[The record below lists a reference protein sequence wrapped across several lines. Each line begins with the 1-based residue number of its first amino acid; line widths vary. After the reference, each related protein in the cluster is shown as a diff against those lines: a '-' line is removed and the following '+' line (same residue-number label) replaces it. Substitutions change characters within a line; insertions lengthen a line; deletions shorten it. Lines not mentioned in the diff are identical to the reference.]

1 MYDYDDFL
9 DMQDAQDDDIGLGE
23 LADMVYEKEKED
35 E

>member
-1 MYDYDDFL
+1 MYDHDDFL

-23 LADMVYEKEKED
+23 LADMVYEKED